1 MKSIYKVL
9 RNLVILIHI
18 LFMIILIGNFIWGIP
33 ADISDRSATEGW
45 VDDLNRISEET
56 IDERI
61 KTGALFM
68 IVLLLLLYTSKKLKK

>member
-1 MKSIYKVL
+1 
-9 RNLVILIHI
+9 
-18 LFMIILIGNFIWGIP
+18 MIILIGNFIWGIP